1 LIASGTFF
9 YFAGLTPSSIIRMAA
24 QHLTDCKISGNMVAS
39 MPKLSVRNLSK
50 SYPND
55 DSGECKVLDDISF
68 DVKEGELL
76 GILGPSGCGKTT
88 LLKIIAGLLEPDQ
101 GQVFI
106 DGEEVRTGHNR
117 VGYIF
122 QQESLFPWRTVRQNI
137 QFGLEI
143 AKIDS
148 LEMKTRVNEIIE
160 IVGMEGFEDN
170 YPHEI
175 SGGQAR
181 KTEMARSLVVSPDI
195 LVADEALSNLDAQT
209 RNYLQEEFL
218 RVQKRTG
225 STIIFVSHNVDE
237 AVFMSDRILLMSNIP
252 SRFIC
257 EYEIEIPKPR
267 VRTSQ
272 ECLAYRSDILEVLKV
287 EQEKAMAHAK
297 QKQAAST

>member
-1 LIASGTFF
+1 
-9 YFAGLTPSSIIRMAA
+9 
-24 QHLTDCKISGNMVAS
+24 

-50 SYPND
+50 SYPNGDSD
-55 DSGECKVLDDISF
+55 DVIEVLDDISF
-68 DVKEGELL
+68 DVHEGELL
-76 GILGPSGCGKTT
+76 GIVGPSGCGKTT
-88 LLKIIAGLLEPDQ
+88 LLKIIAGLLEPDK

-106 DGEEVRTGHNR
+106 DEKEVHPGHNR

-137 QFGLEI
+137 QFGLEV
-143 AKIDS
+143 AGVDS
-148 LEMKTRVNEIIE
+148 SEMRARVDEIIK
-160 IVGMEGFEDN
+160 IVGMGGLEDN

-218 RVQKRTG
+218 RVQKQTG
-225 STIIFVSHNVDE
+225 STIVFVSHNVDE
-237 AVFMSDRILLMSNIP
+237 AVFMSDRILIMSNIP
-252 SRFIC
+252 GKILA
-257 EYEIEIPKPR
+257 EYEVDVPKPR
-267 VRTSQ
+267 IRTSP

-287 EQEKAMAHAK
+287 EQEKAMSRSRPR
-297 QKQAAST
+297 QSAST

>member
-1 LIASGTFF
+1 MI
-9 YFAGLTPSSIIRMAA
+9 A
-24 QHLTDCKISGNMVAS
+24 QHLTDCEIPENLVAS
-39 MPKLSVRNLSK
+39 MPKLSVRNLTK
-50 SYPND
+50 SYP
-55 DSGECKVLDDISF
+55 SGNSDEYKVLDDISF
-68 DVKEGELL
+68 DVHEGELL

-101 GQVFI
+101 GQIFI
-106 DGEEVRTGHNR
+106 DGEEVHMGHNR

-122 QQESLFPWRTVRQNI
+122 QQESLFPWRTVRENI

-143 AKIDS
+143 AKVDP

-237 AVFMSDRILLMSNIP
+237 AVFLSDRILLMSNIP
-252 SRFIC
+252 SKLIA
-257 EYEIEIPKPR
+257 EYVVEIPKPR

-272 ECLAYRSDILEVLKV
+272 ECLSYRSNILDVLKV
-287 EQEKAMAHAK
+287 EQEKAMEHAK
-297 QKQAAST
+297 QKQAVST